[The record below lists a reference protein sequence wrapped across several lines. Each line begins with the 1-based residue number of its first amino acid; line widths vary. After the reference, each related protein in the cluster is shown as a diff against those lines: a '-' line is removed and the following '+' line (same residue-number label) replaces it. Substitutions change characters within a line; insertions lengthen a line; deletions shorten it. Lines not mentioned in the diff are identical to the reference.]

1 METFTKEISVMSK
14 LHHPRIVLLMGAC
27 INDPQNLMIV
37 MELMEGGSVWS
48 HLRKKN
54 PPPLRQRMNWA
65 YETCLGMS
73 YLHRPDNKI
82 LHLDL
87 KTANLLLDSSLS
99 VKVADFGLSEVKKL
113 QVFFLLSCFV
123 LSRFLL
129 FLIFYS
135 SFLLLF
141 FSFYH
146 SRQFLSQSVK
156 GIRSKTAM
164 GLCLSRY
171 NYRLS
176 PSLFPKFLFFNDL
189 FCRVLFLGWLLSVLD
204 RKSTQKKLMFTALG

>member
-1 METFTKEISVMSK
+1 
-14 LHHPRIVLLMGAC
+14 
-27 INDPQNLMIV
+27 MIV

-48 HLRKKN
+48 QLRKKT

-113 QVFFLLSCFV
+113 QVRFF
-123 LSRFLL
+123 
-129 FLIFYS
+129 
-135 SFLLLF
+135 FLLLF
-141 FSFYH
+141 VDRLFILMSPFQLLIYPFS
-146 SRQFLSQSVK
+146 SSGCS
-156 GIRSKTAM
+156 
-164 GLCLSRY
+164 CLS
-171 NYRLS
+171 
-176 PSLFPKFLFFNDL
+176 
-189 FCRVLFLGWLLSVLD
+189 
-204 RKSTQKKLMFTALG
+204 